1 MYNVTR
7 EMLVE
12 ILDGYIKLAKKL
24 DGELVVLNKVD
35 DEADE
40 FLIENI
46 KDFNL
51 IKTKKNDLLEIT
63 IYVDDEDEVY
73 EEFVIGDGTDY
84 QKVQK
89 NIYEKFPKYFKV
101 GSLNIKSDS
110 KKSGKEKGTST
121 NKDSQSNHFQKFI
134 KKKNKFIKKE
144 QHHYFSILE

>member
-7 EMLVE
+7 DMLIE
-12 ILDGYIKLAKKL
+12 ILEGYIKLAKKL

-73 EEFVIGDGTDY
+73 EEFVIGDGSDY
-84 QKVQK
+84 SKVQK

-101 GSLNIKSDS
+101 GSLGNKSDS
-110 KKSGKEKGTST
+110 KKSGKIKENQV
-121 NKDSQSNHFQKFI
+121 NKDSQNNYFQKFM
-134 KKKNKFIKKE
+134 KKK
-144 QHHYFSILE
+144 

>member
-7 EMLVE
+7 EILTE
-12 ILDGYIKLAKKL
+12 ILDGYIKLAKSL
-24 DGELVVLNKVD
+24 NGELVVLNKVD

-40 FLIENI
+40 FLITNL

-73 EEFVIGDGTDY
+73 EEFVIGDGSDY
-84 QKVQK
+84 SKVQK

-101 GSLNIKSDS
+101 KSQDKKSDTNI
-110 KKSGKEKGTST
+110 SGNEKEKSK
-121 NKDSQSNHFQKFI
+121 NKDSHNNHFQKFI
-134 KKKNKFIKKE
+134 KKNK
-144 QHHYFSILE
+144 

>member
-7 EMLVE
+7 EMLTE

-24 DGELVVLNKVD
+24 DGELVVLNKID

-73 EEFVIGDGTDY
+73 EEFVIGDGSDY
-84 QKVQK
+84 SKVQK

-101 GSLNIKSDS
+101 GSLGNKSDS
-110 KKSGKEKGTST
+110 KKSGKTKENQV
-121 NKDSQSNHFQKFI
+121 NKDSQNNHFQKFM
-134 KKKNKFIKKE
+134 KKNK
-144 QHHYFSILE
+144 

>member
-24 DGELVVLNKVD
+24 DGELVVLNKID

-110 KKSGKEKGTST
+110 KNSGKEKGTSI
-121 NKDSQSNHFQKFI
+121 NKDSQSNHFQKFM
-134 KKKNKFIKKE
+134 KKNK
-144 QHHYFSILE
+144 

>member
-7 EMLVE
+7 DMLIEV
-12 ILDGYIKLAKKL
+12 LDGYIKLAKSL

-73 EEFVIGDGTDY
+73 EEFIIGDGTDY

-89 NIYEKFPKYFKV
+89 NIFEKFPKYFKTD
-101 GSLNIKSDS
+101 SKKIKSDS
-110 KKSGKEKGTST
+110 KISRNKKEDSS
-121 NKDSQSNHFQKFI
+121 NRDSQSNHFQKFM
-134 KKKNKFIKKE
+134 KKKR
-144 QHHYFSILE
+144 

>member
-7 EMLVE
+7 DMLIE
-12 ILDGYIKLAKKL
+12 ILEGYIKLAKKL

-73 EEFVIGDGTDY
+73 EEFVIGDGSDY
-84 QKVQK
+84 SKVQK

-101 GSLNIKSDS
+101 GSLGSKSDS
-110 KKSGKEKGTST
+110 KKSEKTKENQV
-121 NKDSQSNHFQKFI
+121 NKDSQNNHFQKFM
-134 KKKNKFIKKE
+134 KKNK
-144 QHHYFSILE
+144 

>member
-7 EMLVE
+7 EMLTE

-24 DGELVVLNKVD
+24 DGELVVLNKID

-73 EEFVIGDGTDY
+73 EEFVIGDGNDY
-84 QKVQK
+84 SKVQK
-89 NIYEKFPKYFKV
+89 NIYEKFPKYFRA
-101 GSLNIKSDS
+101 GSLKNKSDS
-110 KKSGKEKGTST
+110 KKTGKTKESSI
-121 NKDSQSNHFQKFI
+121 NRDSQSNHFQKFM
-134 KKKNKFIKKE
+134 KKNK
-144 QHHYFSILE
+144 

>member
-101 GSLNIKSDS
+101 GPLNIKSDL
-110 KKSGKEKGTST
+110 KKSGKEKGTSI
-121 NKDSQSNHFQKFI
+121 NKDSQSNHFQKFM
-134 KKKNKFIKKE
+134 KKNK
-144 QHHYFSILE
+144 

>member
-7 EMLVE
+7 DMLIEV
-12 ILDGYIKLAKKL
+12 LDGYIKLAKSL

-73 EEFVIGDGTDY
+73 EEFIIGDGTDY

-89 NIYEKFPKYFKV
+89 NIFEKFPKYFKT
-101 GSLNIKSDS
+101 DS
-110 KKSGKEKGTST
+110 KKIKFDSKISGNKKEDSS
-121 NKDSQSNHFQKFI
+121 NRDSQSNHFQKFM
-134 KKKNKFIKKE
+134 KKKR
-144 QHHYFSILE
+144 

>member
-7 EMLVE
+7 EMLTE

-24 DGELVVLNKVD
+24 DGELVVLNKID

-73 EEFVIGDGTDY
+73 EEFVIGDGSDY
-84 QKVQK
+84 SKVQK
-89 NIYEKFPKYFKV
+89 NIYEKFPKYFRA
-101 GSLNIKSDS
+101 GSLENKSDS
-110 KKSGKEKGTST
+110 KKTGKTKESSI
-121 NKDSQSNHFQKFI
+121 NRDSKSNHFQKFM
-134 KKKNKFIKKE
+134 KKNK
-144 QHHYFSILE
+144 

>member
-7 EMLVE
+7 DMLIE
-12 ILDGYIKLAKKL
+12 ILEGYIKLAKKL
-24 DGELVVLNKVD
+24 DGELVVLNKVA

-73 EEFVIGDGTDY
+73 EEFVIGDGSDY
-84 QKVQK
+84 SKVQK

-101 GSLNIKSDS
+101 GSLGNKSDS
-110 KKSGKEKGTST
+110 KKSGKTKENQV
-121 NKDSQSNHFQKFI
+121 NKDSQNNHFQKFM
-134 KKKNKFIKKE
+134 KKNK
-144 QHHYFSILE
+144 